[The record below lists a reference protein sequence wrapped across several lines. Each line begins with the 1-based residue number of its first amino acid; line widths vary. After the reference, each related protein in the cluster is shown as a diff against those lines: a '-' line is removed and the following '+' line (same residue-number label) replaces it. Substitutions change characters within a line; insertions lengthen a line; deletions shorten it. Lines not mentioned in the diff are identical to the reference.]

1 MYKLEL
7 SHFQRFQLAKQL
19 LDQYARAKLVIST
32 RIHGALPCLALNTPI
47 IFINRKFDRRY
58 PGLYELLNTIGINSK
73 GKFEI
78 KVELKNNLV
87 VNPKK
92 YLEYAKKLKK
102 TIKEYIK

>member
-47 IFINRKFDRRY
+47 IFISF
-58 PGLYELLNTIGINSK
+58 
-73 GKFEI
+73 
-78 KVELKNNLV
+78 
-87 VNPKK
+87 
-92 YLEYAKKLKK
+92 
-102 TIKEYIK
+102 